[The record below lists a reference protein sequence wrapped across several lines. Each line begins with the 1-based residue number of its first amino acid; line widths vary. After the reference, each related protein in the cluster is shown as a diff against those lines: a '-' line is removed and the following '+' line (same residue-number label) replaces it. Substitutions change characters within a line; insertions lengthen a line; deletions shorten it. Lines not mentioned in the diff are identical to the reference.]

1 MSLRCTVGGLVS
13 AMSEQNK
20 VWYLRR
26 LDLFLSLT
34 DEEVEAIARLLDD
47 HEIPAGAE
55 LLRDRKRDRIY
66 LIKQGAVRLYVG
78 DRSRQV
84 TLALLGPGRLFGLST
99 TFGED
104 DPAIGAVTLE
114 PSYICFATWPKL
126 LQLFGRHPEVMLR
139 MTGALAEQLFFA
151 ETWVEQLRARTPR
164 VRLADLL
171 VELCDQFCDSVE
183 GGSRVRFRLTQ
194 ADLARM
200 LNVSRETVSRLM
212 AEFNETGL
220 VKREGGSLVVRNRV
234 ALEDIARG
242 RITA

>member
-1 MSLRCTVGGLVS
+1 
-13 AMSEQNK
+13 MSEQKK

-34 DEEVEAIARLLDD
+34 DEEVEAIASLLDD

-78 DRSRQV
+78 DQRRKV
-84 TLALLGPGRLFGLST
+84 TLALLGPGRLFGLSA

-114 PSYICFATWPKL
+114 PAYICFATWPKL
-126 LQLFGRHPEVMLR
+126 LHVFGRHPEVMLR
-139 MTGALAEQLFFA
+139 MTTALAEQLFFA
-151 ETWVEQLRARTPR
+151 ETWVERLRGRSPR

-171 VELCDQFCDSVE
+171 LELCDQFCDSANA
-183 GGSRVRFRLTQ
+183 GNRIRFRLTQ

-212 AEFNETGL
+212 GEFNQTGL
-220 VKREGGSLVVRNRV
+220 VNREDGLLVVRNRV
-234 ALEDIARG
+234 ALEDIVRG
-242 RITA
+242 RVTA